1 MREICIIGIGQTSVG
16 EHWDKSLREIAG
28 EAVFAA
34 MLDAGIETADCLYAG
49 NMLSGILSR
58 QENLGGLISDW
69 VGLKNKEAFKVEA
82 ACGSGAAALRTAI
95 MAVSSGEADL
105 AIAMGVEKMSE
116 RKGIETTAA
125 LATAADADYEAA
137 MGLSFVAINALI
149 MKRYMHEFGWA
160 HTDFAQ
166 FSINSHDNAIS
177 NPNARL
183 REAISEK
190 DYQKARMIASPINLL
205 DASPIGDGAAA
216 VVITSVDHAN
226 QLHMISSQRNR
237 PPIRIVGS
245 AVATDTLA
253 IQNRRDPLWLSAAY
267 KSVTNAYK
275 QANLEP
281 QDIDVFELHDAFS
294 IMSALS
300 LEATGFA
307 ERGKAPQL
315 ALDGD
320 ITLKGRIPIATRGG
334 LKARGHPV
342 GATGIYQIVEVVQQ
356 LWGEAGETQVPNA
369 RVGMAQ
375 NIGGSGASIF
385 THILRAN

>member
-137 MGLSFVAINALI
+137 MGLSFVAIN
-149 MKRYMHEFGWA
+149 
-160 HTDFAQ
+160 Q
-166 FSINSHDNAIS
+166 C
-177 NPNARL
+177 
-183 REAISEK
+183 
-190 DYQKARMIASPINLL
+190 
-205 DASPIGDGAAA
+205 
-216 VVITSVDHAN
+216 
-226 QLHMISSQRNR
+226 
-237 PPIRIVGS
+237 
-245 AVATDTLA
+245 
-253 IQNRRDPLWLSAAY
+253 
-267 KSVTNAYK
+267 
-275 QANLEP
+275 
-281 QDIDVFELHDAFS
+281 
-294 IMSALS
+294 
-300 LEATGFA
+300 
-307 ERGKAPQL
+307 
-315 ALDGD
+315 
-320 ITLKGRIPIATRGG
+320 
-334 LKARGHPV
+334 
-342 GATGIYQIVEVVQQ
+342 
-356 LWGEAGETQVPNA
+356 
-369 RVGMAQ
+369 
-375 NIGGSGASIF
+375 
-385 THILRAN
+385 